1 MSVSKKV
8 AATRPSVR
16 AAKRASVKKKKMQ
29 KNKSTRLPELDGI
42 YNEIM
47 DSYALL
53 YVGYEMVLKE
63 DDEHGYAVVLL
74 HRGVNLLKQ
83 ASIRLD
89 EANSRLLGFYSDSG
103 VQQER
108 QRWGE

>member
-1 MSVSKKV
+1 MS
-8 AATRPSVR
+8 A
-16 AAKRASVKKKKMQ
+16 KKKKTQ
-29 KNKSTRLPELDGI
+29 KKKTTRLPELDGI

-89 EANSRLLGFYSDSG
+89 EANSRLLGFCGDSG
-103 VQQER
+103 IQQEP
-108 QRWGE
+108 QKWDES